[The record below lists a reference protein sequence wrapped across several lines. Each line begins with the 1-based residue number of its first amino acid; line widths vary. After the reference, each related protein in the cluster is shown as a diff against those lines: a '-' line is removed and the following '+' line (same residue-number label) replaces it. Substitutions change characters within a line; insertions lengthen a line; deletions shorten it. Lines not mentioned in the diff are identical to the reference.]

1 MPKNMR
7 PILLNGNFFGLP
19 RVLCPSAPAPPPPP
33 FVYTPSDAHASY
45 QISWLPHGC
54 AWVSVSAA
62 SYPGSFRIF
71 CSSTGG
77 VLMTDFVR
85 LSVRP
90 SVRRCVVS
98 FSFRWSHFYSF
109 IVTVRVRQRVCVYI
123 LTSTREPCR
132 RSSMVLIP
140 LPSPLPFPFPFPY
153 PLPTSISPAT
163 AGHSVSQLTW
173 LNNRRMSLRFPR
185 RSCSSIFVFLLN
197 I

>member
-1 MPKNMR
+1 MEISLVCPVSCV
-7 PILLNGNFFGLP
+7 LLP
-19 RVLCPSAPAPPPPP
+19 QHHHPPPLRLHSKWRTRIVSN
-33 FVYTPSDAHASY
+33 FMAA
-45 QISWLPHGC
+45 
-54 AWVSVSAA
+54 AWVCVGICECCVVSRFV
-62 SYPGSFRIF
+62 SYLLLFHWRRVDDRF
-71 CSSTGG
+71 CP
-77 VLMTDFVR
+77 
-85 LSVRP
+85 SVRP

-153 PLPTSISPAT
+153 RLPTSISPAT

>member
-90 SVRRCVVS
+90 FVAVS
-98 FSFRWSHFYSF
+98 FHFRFVEVIFTHLLSPLEY
-109 IVTVRVRQRVCVYI
+109 VRECVYI
-123 LTSTREPCR
+123 SLQ
-132 RSSMVLIP
+132 VLGN
-140 LPSPLPFPFPFPY
+140 
-153 PLPTSISPAT
+153 PAG
-163 AGHSVSQLTW
+163 GHPW
-173 LNNRRMSLRFPR
+173 Y
-185 RSCSSIFVFLLN
+185 
-197 I
+197 